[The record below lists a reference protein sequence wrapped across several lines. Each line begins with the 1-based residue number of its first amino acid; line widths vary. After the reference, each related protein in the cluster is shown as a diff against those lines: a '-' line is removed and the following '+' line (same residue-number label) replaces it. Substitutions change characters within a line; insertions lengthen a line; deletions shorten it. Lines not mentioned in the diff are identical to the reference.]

1 MVSSK
6 IEPFNTYVGV
16 RMCFIVLNVPC
27 VHLNNEIIPTGRSES
42 KVKQIYMFWQTS
54 FRKYNTAAS
63 GHMRRN

>member
-1 MVSSK
+1 MLKKVTRFFALKYFMVSSK

-42 KVKQIYMFWQTS
+42 KVKQIYMF
-54 FRKYNTAAS
+54 
-63 GHMRRN
+63 